1 MDRIN
6 DIVDLRNELVNAE
19 NYLRYR
25 RRFAEADA
33 VRISRNLCIS
43 VASEYFDQLKKEGE
57 GDAKR

>member
-6 DIVDLRNELVNAE
+6 DIVDLTEKLKNAE
-19 NYLRYR
+19 NYLRDR
-25 RRFAEADA
+25 RKFAEADA

-43 VASEYFDQLKKEGE
+43 VASECFEQMKKEGE

>member
-6 DIVDLRNELVNAE
+6 DIVDLTEKLKNAE
-19 NYLRYR
+19 NYLRDR

-43 VASEYFDQLKKEGE
+43 VASEYFEQMKKEGE